1 MSAKEKIL
9 NFLSTGKSLTVSQ
22 ARFQYGIKNV
32 GARIHELRNE
42 GHSIYT
48 NTRSLKNGK
57 TVSEYRIGKPSKRV
71 IAAGFAALRQQGV
84 NAFE

>member
-1 MSAKEKIL
+1 MAAKDKIL
-9 NFLSTGKSLTVSQ
+9 NFLTSGKTLTVAQ

-32 GARIHELRNE
+32 GARIHELRSD

-48 NTRSLKNGK
+48 NHRTLKDGRK
-57 TVSEYRIGKPSKRV
+57 IAEYRLGTPSKRV
-71 IAAGFAALRQQGV
+71 IAAGFAALREKGI